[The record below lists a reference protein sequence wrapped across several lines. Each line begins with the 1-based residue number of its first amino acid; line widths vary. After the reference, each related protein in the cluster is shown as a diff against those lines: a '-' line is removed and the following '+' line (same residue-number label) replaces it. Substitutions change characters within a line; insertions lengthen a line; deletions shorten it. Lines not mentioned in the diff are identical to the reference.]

1 MVFEVANLVMYEIP
15 TGVVPFGMHLAQ
27 YVEKKTAL
35 PELPDDLKSN
45 IEIKHVE
52 LICSLRSNYLSRI
65 LVRAMGDRSFQVD
78 STKFDAVKIR
88 ELISKNHK
96 KILEVDRM
104 IGTPDASTV
113 SAMWGAIMTD
123 IVKTGT
129 FETCDVIAEFDKGK
143 GKDDSKNITSS
154 ATGESANPTPEET
167 TSAARIVSL
176 SEIYT
181 HGCKAEDPSKTPSLH
196 VASIDELYMIRL
208 AIEADMIKHSR
219 TRYVVFVLVDLADK
233 STINSN
239 LKFDSG
245 WWNGE
250 TII

>member
-1 MVFEVANLVMYEIP
+1 M
-15 TGVVPFGMHLAQ
+15 
-27 YVEKKTAL
+27 
-35 PELPDDLKSN
+35 
-45 IEIKHVE
+45 
-52 LICSLRSNYLSRI
+52 
-65 LVRAMGDRSFQVD
+65 
-78 STKFDAVKIR
+78 
-88 ELISKNHK
+88 SKNRK

-143 GKDDSKNITSS
+143 GKDDSKNILSS
-154 ATGESANPTPEET
+154 ATAESANPTREET

-196 VASIDELYMIRL
+196 VASIDELYYMIRL

-219 TRYVVFVLVDLADK
+219 TRIVMFVFADLVDK
-233 STINSN
+233 SKINSI

-245 WWNGE
+245 W
-250 TII
+250 